1 LHQLLEQ
8 ILNGRI
14 VLNHDFINFSGRVKV
29 FEKVLNNMVLA
40 LLTLAF
46 LLSGALLSNKSDFQN
61 LAWLF
66 LGLGTVLALVTVGR
80 IIFKKKG

>member
-1 LHQLLEQ
+1 
-8 ILNGRI
+8 
-14 VLNHDFINFSGRVKV
+14 
-29 FEKVLNNMVLA
+29 MVLA